1 MKQLLEEL
9 GVHDPPVPVRK
20 VARQC
25 DARIVLVPGEEDK
38 DLSGFLYRGSDH
50 SIIGVNKDHVP
61 VRQRF
66 TIAHEIG
73 HLLLHEHDQVH
84 VDRGFRVR
92 LRSDISSQ
100 GTDRDEME
108 ANRFA
113 AELLMP
119 LKMLQADVQSLEF
132 DLTGRRCVV
141 GAGQAVRCQHPG
153 DDVSPKH
160 IWLQTHLGPRWGVR
174 FLHRCSTSPVSMS
187 IQCN

>member
-1 MKQLLEEL
+1 MRIQVTLIRKKVKQLLEEL

-132 DLTGRRCVV
+132 DLTDDDALWALAKRYGVST
-141 GAGQAVRCQHPG
+141 QAMTYRLNTFGYQP
-153 DDVSPKH
+153 
-160 IWLQTHLGPRWGVR
+160 I
-174 FLHRCSTSPVSMS
+174 
-187 IQCN
+187 

>member
-1 MKQLLEEL
+1 MRIQVTLIRKKVKQLLEEL

-84 VDRGFRVR
+84 VDRRFRVR

-132 DLTGRRCVV
+132 DLTDDDALWALAKRYGVST
-141 GAGQAVRCQHPG
+141 QAMTYRLNTFG
-153 DDVSPKH
+153 YKL
-160 IWLQTHLGPRWGVR
+160 I
-174 FLHRCSTSPVSMS
+174 
-187 IQCN
+187 